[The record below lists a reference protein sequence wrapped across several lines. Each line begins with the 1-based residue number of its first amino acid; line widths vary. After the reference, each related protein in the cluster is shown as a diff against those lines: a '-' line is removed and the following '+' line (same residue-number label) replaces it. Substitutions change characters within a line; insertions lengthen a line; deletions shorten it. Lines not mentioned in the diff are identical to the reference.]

1 MSGGLSAPATSQ
13 VKVFTVSLAQSAGTY
28 DVFSASGGDVFI
40 KRIVPYVDS
49 AAAGLTSITL
59 QTDDTT
65 SVAILSSTLLAA
77 LTAGKNL
84 TPFTTPT
91 LLKSGKKGQITIV
104 GIGSAGSLKVAVE
117 FYKSNG
123 DLV

>member
-1 MSGGLSAPATSQ
+1 MSGGISAPVTSQ
-13 VKVFTVSLAQSAGTY
+13 VKMFTVSLSQSAGTY
-28 DVFSASGGDVFI
+28 DIFTATGGDVFI

-59 QTDDTT
+59 QTDDTS
-65 SVAILSSTLLAA
+65 SVSILSSTLLAA

-84 TPFTTPT
+84 SPFTTPI

-104 GIGSAGSLKVAVE
+104 GIGSGGSLKVAVE

-123 DLV
+123 DLI